1 MKVVVEA
8 MEGVEEEAMEEV
20 EVEAM
25 EVVPATLQSSSMM
38 VEEGVEDMQGK
49 YMHCNNLECLDSF

>member
-8 MEGVEEEAMEEV
+8 MEGEEEVATEGV
-20 EVEAM
+20 EVAT

-38 VEEGVEDMQGK
+38 AEEGVEDMEGTF
-49 YMHCNNLECLDSF
+49 HCNKFECLNL